1 MFLLAIFVTGCG
13 SRVAVDSRAKGP
25 VTGRILVDGKPIQVE
40 GVSLVL
46 MPADQSAAVTIPVS
60 KEGTFEGQAP
70 LGKHYVSISA
80 GHTPD
85 AGHGEGPKV
94 GFGPLFLSTESPLM
108 ITVAE
113 SATPQDLEVGNA
125 AAKKTGTQSSPTRP
139 RYDSPKPLTSFECRV
154 LRTVRHTNTN
164 SGEAFWYA
172 IVFECVKHF
181 KAPSGAC

>member
-1 MFLLAIFVTGCG
+1 M
-13 SRVAVDSRAKGP
+13 AVDSRAKGP

-125 AAKKTGTQSSPTRP
+125 AAKKNRNPIVA
-139 RYDSPKPLTSFECRV
+139 DSAPLRLPEATNF
-154 LRTVRHTNTN
+154 LRMSRTTN
-164 SGEAFWYA
+164 SAAHKYEQWRSLL
-172 IVFECVKHF
+172 VCH
-181 KAPSGAC
+181 SL

>member
-1 MFLLAIFVTGCG
+1 MCLRVKPLRNKATPPAAISTRLSHYLALSFTPRICVFLLAIFVAGCG

-25 VTGRILVDGKPIQVE
+25 VAGRVLVDGKPIQVE
-40 GVSLVL
+40 GVALVL

-70 LGKHYVSISA
+70 LGRHFVSISA

-94 GFGPLFLSTESPLM
+94 GFGPLFLSTESPLT

-125 AAKKTGTQSSPTRP
+125 AAKKQEPNRRRLGPATTP
-139 RYDSPKPLTSFECRV
+139 RA
-154 LRTVRHTNTN
+154 H
-164 SGEAFWYA
+164 
-172 IVFECVKHF
+172 
-181 KAPSGAC
+181 

>member
-1 MFLLAIFVTGCG
+1 MCLRIKPLPKEAAAPDVISTQSSLCLAVSFAPWICVFLLAIVVTGCG

-25 VTGRILVDGKPIQVE
+25 VAGRILVDGKPIEVE

-60 KEGTFEGQAP
+60 KEGTFAGQAP

-94 GFGPLFLSTESPLM
+94 GFGSLFLSTESPLM

-125 AAKKTGTQSSPTRP
+125 AAKKQEPNRRRLGPATTP
-139 RYDSPKPLTSFECRV
+139 RS
-154 LRTVRHTNTN
+154 H
-164 SGEAFWYA
+164 
-172 IVFECVKHF
+172 
-181 KAPSGAC
+181 